1 MILMSSQILI
11 LKQNAYKKYV
21 RYLHLIEGTKRRVV
35 GLDELVAVSE

>member
-21 RYLHLIEGTKRRVV
+21 RYLHLIEGTKHRVV
-35 GLDELVAVSE
+35 LDELVAVSE

>member
-35 GLDELVAVSE
+35 VDELVAVSE